1 MMLNFDGVTHREKL
15 GAIQRYYRIHA
26 RIYDL
31 TRWTFLKGREAIRSQ
46 VAKSLTP
53 LRILEVGCGTG
64 TNLLHLGLLF
74 PQADL
79 WGLDLSADMLVVAR
93 NKLQKF
99 GSRLTL
105 VQSAYNQPVSAA
117 RPFDLVVFSYALS
130 MFNPGWK
137 KALTAARQDLS
148 SHGTIAVVDFCDS
161 PFRAFKKWMGVN
173 HVRLDGHLVPHLV
186 SLFPAHTRT
195 VNPVYGGLWSFFVF
209 LGQNTSPR
217 GQVFG
222 SDVVQPG
229 HFNGKL

>member
-1 MMLNFDGVTHREKL
+1 MLNFDGVTHREEL

-31 TRWTFLKGREAIRSQ
+31 TRWTFLRGRKALRSQ

-79 WGLDLSADMLVVAR
+79 WGLDLSTDMLVVAR

-105 VQSAYNQPVSAA
+105 VQSAYNHPVSAA
-117 RPFDLVVFSYALS
+117 QPFDLVVFSYALS
-130 MFNPGWK
+130 MFNPGWEL
-137 KALTAARQDLS
+137 AVTAARQDLS
-148 SHGTIAVVDFCDS
+148 PHGTIAVVDFYDS
-161 PFRAFKKWMGVN
+161 PFQAFKKWMGVN

-186 SLFPAHTRT
+186 SLFSTHTW
-195 VNPVYGGLWSFFVF
+195 VMNPVYGGLWSYFVF
-209 LGQNTSPR
+209 LGQNTAPAK
-217 GQVFG
+217 
-222 SDVVQPG
+222 PE
-229 HFNGKL
+229 KT